1 MQRISTPLTVL
12 TLLNLGLLTFTLSQR
27 PTTVSADTA
36 PAILR
41 GRGLEIVDDQ
51 GRIRASIQILPPDR
65 RDDSTQASDTVLLR
79 LITQLGRP
87 SVKIGASESS
97 SGLSFAGTTG
107 TKNAWLVLKT
117 EGNHSSL
124 RLRDEDGRERLMG
137 P

>member
-1 MQRISTPLTVL
+1 MHAHTSLYVL
-12 TLLNLGLLTFTLSQR
+12 TGANLVILG
-27 PTTVSADTA
+27 VSLALQLA
-36 PAILR
+36 SPHLGSKVGVLR

-79 LITQLGRP
+79 LITQLGRS

>member
-1 MQRISTPLTVL
+1 MHAHTSLHVL
-12 TLLNLGLLTFTLSQR
+12 TGANLVILG
-27 PTTVSADTA
+27 VSLALQLA
-36 PAILR
+36 SPHLGSKVGVLR